1 MPNNNDKVGHLRLRY
16 TSATVQH
23 LMRSPDKH
31 LKLWNPFTVEITQAD
46 NQTDPGLTSPV
57 NFKLT
62 FSDAPSPAPTSAQ
75 WNTYIALSGT
85 ANATTKSVSGSGTTR
100 NVAVSGMT
108 QPGTV
113 IINIAADQFTRGGGQ
128 YNEAA
133 TLTDNQITYHGLFVT
148 IAIAQ
153 EQTNPGYGT
162 QINWTVTFSES
173 VSDFTAADVTIFG
186 TAAGTKTATVTGAG
200 TTYNVK
206 ITGMTGDGSVW
217 FRLGAGVVS
226 NQYGGTNPQTDSPQV
241 TFDAPKWRSL
251 GRSTSNVT
259 GSYTYQPA
267 SDRFNINQNPATAA
281 YPSARS
287 GALSSMTS
295 GGGGGMSWW
304 CSVGAAYDCPAS
316 ARAGCTVGGTVATVS
331 LSPFPVPATDLRV
344 SVSVYNGTMMLG
356 SSTSYPSGS
365 AVLGGSTPVSGT
377 ATITLSGAELAQ
389 INAAAAAS
397 SPMYFFIGAD
407 LPQSVSCATTSRSQ
421 TMTCD
426 EGETGDYTW
435 CGWWLACDETMD
447 WLTGW
452 AGSDYTTSGTISG
465 VQVYY

>member
-1 MPNNNDKVGHLRLRY
+1 MPNNDAKIGHLRLRY
-16 TSATVQH
+16 SSPTVQH

-31 LKLWNPFTVEITQAD
+31 LKLWNPFTVEITQAA
-46 NQTDPGLTSPV
+46 NQADPGLTSPV

-62 FSDAPSPAPTSAQ
+62 FSDAPSPSPSAAQ

-113 IINIAADQFTRGGGQ
+113 IINIAADQFTRDGGQ

-133 TLTDNQITYHGLFVT
+133 TLTDNQIAYHGLFVT
-148 IAIAQ
+148 IAMAQ
-153 EQTNPGYGT
+153 GQTSPGYGT
-162 QINWTVTFSES
+162 EINWTVTFSES
-173 VSDFTAADVTIFG
+173 VSDFTAADVTILG
-186 TAAGTKTATVTGAG
+186 NAPGTKTATVTGAG

-206 ITGMTGDGSVW
+206 ITGMTGNGSVW

-241 TFDAPKWRSL
+241 TFDAPRWRSL
-251 GRSTSNVT
+251 GRSTSNVGGEYAYGLPT
-259 GSYTYQPA
+259 
-267 SDRFNINQNPATAA
+267 DRSTITLDPATAA

-295 GGGGGMSWW
+295 GGSGSTHWW
-304 CSVGAAYDCPAS
+304 CSIGESPGCPTGPSAYCH
-316 ARAGCTVGGTVATVS
+316 VGGTVATVP
-331 LSPFPVPATDLRV
+331 LSPFPVPATGLRV
-344 SVSVYNGTMMLG
+344 SVSTSGPVMLG

-365 AVLGGSTPVSGT
+365 AVLGGSIPVSGT
-377 ATITLSGAELAQ
+377 ATITLSGGELAQ

-397 SPMYFFIGAD
+397 SPMYFFVGAD

-426 EGETGDYTW
+426 EGETGGYTY
-435 CGWWLACDETMD
+435 CGWWLACGETMY
-447 WLTGW
+447 WLEGL
-452 AGSDYTTSGTISG
+452 AYGPAISGSISG
-465 VQVYY
+465 VEVYY